1 MWFTWKYAGKHV
13 IFMKV
18 WFTRRPTGK
27 KVILV
32 MHLSRSWYSS
42 RHICRS
48 TEFFIVSNFFTFMAC
63 SVFRWTFVVRIGL
76 QKDWVF
82 LFPLEFT
89 AAKFVYIIY
98 TTLLKFS
105 PWYRSSHFWYIL
117 GWENMVELCCAT
129 SIERAWSKIDL
140 NFLLLS
146 VSWWII

>member
-18 WFTRRPTGK
+18 WFTRRSTGK
-27 KVILV
+27 KIILV

-63 SVFRWTFVVRIGL
+63 SVFCWTFVARIGL
-76 QKDWVF
+76 RKDWVF

-89 AAKFVYIIY
+89 AAKFVSFILHLSNFPLGIRAITSGIY
-98 TTLLKFS
+98 L
-105 PWYRSSHFWYIL
+105 
-117 GWENMVELCCAT
+117 VEKT
-129 SIERAWSKIDL
+129 WWS
-140 NFLLLS
+140 FVVQHPLS
-146 VSWWII
+146 ELDQKLI